1 MILHACI
8 AHQLVKEQHKEI
20 QPLVT
25 STEQLDCENELVN
38 QLIER
43 IDSVMAIDTT
53 RGNTVLLVLMLTGEH
68 SLTCLKVI
76 VVALIR
82 QPSNLLL

>member
-25 STEQLDCENELVN
+25 STVQLDCENELVN
-38 QLIER
+38 ELIER
-43 IDSVMAIDTT
+43 INSVYGNRCNELQYGTFSTKAD
-53 RGNTVLLVLMLTGEH
+53 RGHFLACYTY
-68 SLTCLKVI
+68 
-76 VVALIR
+76 
-82 QPSNLLL
+82 